1 MLYRSSV
8 YSSVSFDKCIHTC
21 SHYPSWDIEY
31 FHLPGKFLCDP
42 FQSVPTSPSHYY
54 LLIFINR
61 LVLPVLELIRVESY
75 NRYSFVSC
83 SYSLNTMILRFV
95 GVSCIS
101 CRSLLI
107 AEVVFHCMNKLW
119 FFTFSPF
126 VEFGLFSVFWLLWIK
141 MLCMLLYTI
150 FMENVF
156 ICLRFI

>member
-1 MLYRSSV
+1 M
-8 YSSVSFDKCIHTC
+8 SFDKCIHPC

-42 FQSVPTSPSHYY
+42 FQSVPTSPSHHH

-83 SYSLNTMILRFV
+83 SYSLNVMILRFV

-107 AEVVFHCMNKLW
+107 AEVVFHCKNKLRFVY
-119 FFTFSPF
+119 FFSFCRIW
-126 VEFGLFSVFWLLWIK
+126 VVFSVLAVTNKDAMHVTVHDFYGKCFHLS
-141 MLCMLLYTI
+141 
-150 FMENVF
+150 
-156 ICLRFI
+156 